1 MFLANEA
8 IAAIVLTFI
17 IGVVI
22 YSFIEY
28 EKIKKEF
35 EEEFDENDDPP
46 LK

>member
-1 MFLANEA
+1 MFVSTTS
-8 IAAIVLTFI
+8 IAVIVLTFI
-17 IGVVI
+17 VGVVI

-35 EEEFDENDDPP
+35 EEEANDDAP